1 VPLQTVLAAAR
12 EGRQIPELA
21 GAIVLIGLTARSQQD
36 YHATP
41 YANNYARYLSGDTPG
56 LMAGTEI
63 HANILATLQDRAF
76 ITTPLWLNSLPLLL
90 AFGALLGHAFSR
102 LSLGWGFVVTMVH
115 HFAWKGLVFVA
126 FVWLHWRIEMV
137 AMLLLGVMTYGAAF
151 ALRWRIL
158 RRMLGVVKSEA
169 VALAL
174 ESDPRR
180 LDPGG
185 EEREVTVLF
194 ADIRD
199 FTTFS
204 EGHSAH
210 EVVALLNAYFTATV
224 PLIEAEGGTVNT
236 YMGDGVM
243 VLFGAP
249 ASCPDH
255 AVHAVRAASAMVRRV
270 HELRQT
276 WASLGSAEMRIGVGV
291 HTGKVVVGA
300 IGSPRRLDYTAIG
313 DAVNTAARIEAEN
326 KAFGTEILISAAT
339 HAALPEKVLKELGC
353 ATEPRPATVKGK
365 KETLYLY
372 PVEVP

>member
-1 VPLQTVLAAAR
+1 MNPNWSR
-12 EGRQIPELA
+12 SRKRWGRVSGRI
-21 GAIVLIGLTARSQQD
+21 IGLTSRSQQD

-41 YANNYARYLSGDTPG
+41 YANNYARYLSAEAPG

-63 HANILATLQDRAF
+63 HANILATLQDRAY
-76 ITTPLWLNSLPLLL
+76 ITAPAWLNGLPLLL
-90 AFGALLGHAFSR
+90 VAGALLGHAFSR
-102 LSLGWGFVVTMVH
+102 LSLGWGLAVMLTH
-115 HFAWKGLVFVA
+115 HFAWKALVFAA
-126 FVWLHWRIEMV
+126 FIWFHWRIETV
-137 AMLLLGVMTYGAAF
+137 AMLLLGVLAYGAAF

-194 ADIRD
+194 ADVRD

-204 EGHSAH
+204 EGHSPH
-210 EVVALLNAYFTATV
+210 EVVALLNAYFSAVV
-224 PLIEAEGGTVNT
+224 PAIESAGGTVNT

-243 VLFGAP
+243 VLFNAP

-255 AVHAVRAASAMVRRV
+255 AVRAVRAAVAMVRRV
-270 HELRQT
+270 HELKET
-276 WASLGSAEMRIGVGV
+276 WVGLGNPGMRIGVGV

-313 DAVNTAARIEAEN
+313 DAVNTAARIESEN
-326 KAFGTEILISAAT
+326 KALGTEVLISAVT
-339 HAALPEKVLKELGC
+339 HAALTAVERQELGC
-353 ATEPRPATVKGK
+353 AAEPRAANVKGK
-365 KETLYLY
+365 KEVLQFY
-372 PVEVP
+372 PVAVP